1 MNNLSA
7 FFKLIRVNNLLIIFF
22 TQIIVKFCLIFFYLE
37 DSALSHIN
45 FIIYLIAL
53 ITIVAGGYI
62 INDIYDIEIDKI
74 NKPEKRVIGKEICK
88 KNAYNLYYLLNLTGL
103 AAGFYVAY
111 QIDRSWYGFIFI
123 FFIFSLWI
131 YSKEYKMSF
140 LLGNIYVAFL
150 IALSIFTL
158 AIYDLLPL
166 GINDTNGSKIIFY
179 IILAYSAFSFI
190 TTLIREIIKDLE
202 DIEGDKK
209 IGANTIAIKLNLS
222 KTKMFVSLLI
232 LTTII
237 GIGYFQYFQYSVFF
251 STFSI
256 KLDYWGVNLPSI
268 LYTLVLQIILLIL
281 IIKIQLATKKES
293 FTFLSK
299 LCKICMIVGILSI
312 PLFSY
317 LHLN

>member
-1 MNNLSA
+1 MNSLSA

-22 TQIIVKFCLIFFYLE
+22 TQIIIKFCLIFFYLE

-88 KNAYNLYYLLNLTGL
+88 NNAYNLYYLLNLTGL

-111 QIDRSWYGFIFI
+111 QIDRFFYGFIF
-123 FFIFSLWI
+123 FFFTFSLWI

-140 LLGNIYVAFL
+140 LFGNIYVAFL
-150 IALSIFTL
+150 IALSILTL
-158 AIYDLLPL
+158 AIYDLLPV

-179 IILAYSAFSFI
+179 IIIAYSAFSFI

-209 IGANTIAIKLNLS
+209 IGANTVAIRLDLS
-222 KTKMFVSLLI
+222 RTKILISLLI
-232 LTTII
+232 MIAII

-256 KLDYWGVNLPSI
+256 NLNYWGVNLPSI
-268 LYTLVLQIILLIL
+268 LYTFLIQIILLIL

-299 LCKICMIVGILSI
+299 LCKICMIFGILSI

-317 LHLN
+317 LHLK